1 VRWLA
6 LVVPLLGLLELFG
19 WFFWRERAPAAEEW
33 AKSAELVDRLRQRG
47 DLLVVAPEWLE
58 PLARSALGDERLPL
72 ADLAR
77 ADESNYRFALELSA
91 LGARAPELAGWRELS
106 REVNGSFVVRRLAQ
120 PRPEPALYRA
130 IEQLRPETLT
140 VVTEFFG
147 VEAACEF
154 DPRAAVSAGGLGG
167 HLAFPRE
174 RFRCAGDES
183 VFVGASVID
192 DARYR
197 PRRCVAARPP
207 PGGVLRLSFRD
218 VPFGA
223 RLVGYAGSSFLL
235 ARSSESSVEISVSV
249 GGEPLGRHRARDHQG
264 FHRFEFSTV
273 RFRGTRRELE
283 LELRS
288 DSRRQGDFCF
298 LVETR

>member
-19 WFFWRERAPAAEEW
+19 WFFWRQRAPAAEDW
-33 AKSAELVDRLRQRG
+33 AVSAELVDRLRQRG
-47 DLLVVAPEWLE
+47 DLLVVAPAWLE

-91 LGARAPELAGWRELS
+91 LGARAPELAGWRELG
-106 REVNGSFVVRRLAQ
+106 RAANGPFVVRRLAQ
-120 PRPEPALYRA
+120 PQPELALYRA
-130 IEQLRPETLT
+130 IEQLRPEALR
-140 VVTEFFG
+140 VVTESFG

-154 DPRAAVSAGGLGG
+154 DPHAAASAGGLGG
-167 HLAFPRE
+167 HLAFPRQ

-207 PGGVLRLSFRD
+207 AQGVLRLSFRD
-218 VPFGA
+218 VPFGE

-235 ARSSESSVEISVSV
+235 ARTSERSVEIRLSV
-249 GGEPLGRHRARDHQG
+249 GGESLGRHRARDDQG
-264 FHRFEFSTV
+264 FHRFEFSTAH
-273 RFRGTRRELE
+273 FRGMRRELE
-283 LELRS
+283 LELDGDPGR
-288 DSRRQGDFCF
+288 DADFCF